1 MRKNRKW
8 ARAWRWTV
16 LGSMLMILMAC
27 SKEESPRTVRKQG
40 ELKTLAVPTGA
51 TQTPTETPAQEEM
64 VPTATA
70 LPEDTPSTEPRLIVF
85 GRVTLQDGSPAT
97 SATLQLVKLR
107 IDSEGSGFV
116 EEEAAKTSAD
126 DNGHYRLVAQDHPY
140 FLLNAS
146 RKGSAKVSAYIM
158 DQKAARAGERQTGTR
173 EVRHDIALPSA
184 AYIRGLVMDEAE
196 QPVTDIKVMALSF
209 RGEGREQRITR
220 SETKTHKDGR
230 FSIEDIPAGEV
241 TLAVHSPDHVP
252 LSQKVTAPVEDLILR
267 LTSEGASL
275 EGNVYL
281 LSSGEAVFGATV
293 KAHLVPSGPQPSL
306 IPKVA
311 KTDQFGAFRLEP
323 LAAGSYVIEALKDDL
338 FLVPPKDPRD
348 RQIALAEKEKKRA
361 IELFLYE
368 GHTIR
373 GKVTEKVTGVPLEGV
388 KVSMAWGR
396 DIEKFTDV
404 TGPEGEYLLRGLTQ
418 LQIGLKA
425 EKKGYALVSRQL
437 HDPYIRVQLTPDNL
451 EVTQNIEMVRA
462 VTISGVVKTADDLPV
477 TDAKVVLYS
486 SRNRPQHDQF
496 TPVDEL
502 GAFTLDAEPF
512 VPCRVKAE
520 APGYA
525 ASFSDQ
531 VTAQDTPV
539 RGVTIIMR
547 QSASITGTVMDPD
560 NQPVEGAKVQARQMV
575 WLGPYGT
582 YENLGDTVSDSSG
595 NFAFSDLPPEEVQ
608 LFAKKEG
615 FASSKEEKITLSPG
629 EIKSGVELV
638 LRQSQFLAGRI
649 TNPEGE
655 PLERVSVHVYASG
668 SVENSSGHSQTDA
681 EGRYRIEGL
690 ADIPHNVSLYHPDY
704 GSESHQNIEVGRD
717 DADFVLG
724 AKAKVTFIGKV
735 VDWKSGEP
743 IADFSASFRAGAQPL
758 KDPNVPGQFKAE
770 KLQPGMSYS
779 FLIEAPGYSSLDTGY
794 IAMPEDKDV
803 LEKTFKLGPEGSIIG
818 RVISREAKEPLSG
831 VSVNLQGTGRDWQ
844 TSQYP
849 PEAITTTGEDG
860 RFQFES
866 ASQGENT
873 VVFNP
878 PEPFVA
884 QTRTIEVEHGAVAD
898 FGDVEMGG
906 GGIVKGRVVQLPD
919 EKPLPAKVVE
929 LSSTMSSVHKK
940 ATTDDHGAFEF
951 KALSN
956 GQYVLRVREYNVSH
970 YVRLGEDET
979 QEYVLRIGAA
989 TLKGRVLRN
998 GNPVSAGISLRQTNL
1013 DQWKSAAAG
1022 QDGTFEVKDMA
1033 PGRWRVSIYS
1043 MQDRRRTI
1051 EEWIDIAPQSVT
1063 EKVFEFPAGRIVGMV
1078 VDANEA
1084 AVANAKVSARR
1095 SRTADDEDGYQPR
1108 TWTVTSQEDGSF
1120 AIEELFPDSYGVS
1133 ASKEELGIALVE
1145 DVQVPR
1151 NGDSEPVTLRLGA
1164 VQGGTLVSVVLNLTN
1179 GEPVPEAWCHLTT
1192 SSGVRFDHGQ
1202 KRDDEG
1208 VMRINNI
1215 PPGTYNVKVS
1225 SYGFEVKEHTVEIKA
1240 GETVELMDILYEA
1253 GALRWAL
1260 MDKSGAPLAH
1270 VNCRMVPNDPNSIE
1284 KIREGKTDANG
1295 LWIVRGLYP
1304 GEYTVTSTLS
1314 DGRGVSEVVLI
1325 KEHDLTQKEVV
1336 VD

>member
-1 MRKNRKW
+1 
-8 ARAWRWTV
+8 
-16 LGSMLMILMAC
+16 MAC
-27 SKEESPRTVRKQG
+27 GKEESPRTIQKQQVS
-40 ELKTLAVPTGA
+40 KTLAVPISA
-51 TQTPTETPAQEEM
+51 TQTPIETVAPGAFKTPAEEVVHIS
-64 VPTATA
+64 VPLA
-70 LPEDTPSTEPRLIVF
+70 EDTLTTGPRLIVF

-97 SATLQLVKLR
+97 SATLQLVKLI
-107 IDSEGSGFV
+107 IDRKGSGFV
-116 EEEAAKTSAD
+116 EEEAAKTVSD

-146 RKGSAKVSAYIM
+146 RKGSARVSTYIV
-158 DQKAARAGERQTGTR
+158 DQEAARAGERQTGTR

-184 AYIRGLVMDEAE
+184 AYIRGLVIDEAE

-220 SETKTHKDGR
+220 SETKTDTDGR
-230 FSIEDIPAGEV
+230 FSIEDTPPGEV
-241 TLAVHSPDHVP
+241 TLEVHSPRHVP
-252 LSQKVTAPVEDLILR
+252 LSQKVTAPVEDLVLR

-281 LSSGEAVFGATV
+281 LSSGEAVSDATV

-311 KTDQFGAFRLEP
+311 KTDQFGAFSIEQ

-348 RQIALAEKEKKRA
+348 RQIALAEKEVKSG
-361 IELFLYE
+361 IELFLYK
-368 GHTIR
+368 GHTIN
-373 GKVTEKVTGVPLEGV
+373 GKVTEKNTGEPLEGV
-388 KVSMAWGR
+388 KVSSAWGR

-404 TGPEGEYLLRGLTQ
+404 TGPEGEYLLEGLTPP
-418 LQIGLKA
+418 QIALKA
-425 EKKGYALVSRQL
+425 EKKGYALVSRQP
-437 HDPYIRVQLTPDNL
+437 HDPYIRIQLAPDNL
-451 EVTQNIEMVRA
+451 EITQNIEMMRA

-477 TDAKVVLYS
+477 TDAKVVLYT
-486 SRNRPQHDQF
+486 SRNWSQRDQF
-496 TPVDEL
+496 TPVDES
-502 GAFTLDAEPF
+502 GEFTLDAEPF
-512 VPCRVKAE
+512 LPCRVKAE

-531 VTAQDTPV
+531 VTVQDTPV
-539 RGVTIIMR
+539 KGVDIIMR
-547 QSASITGTVMDPD
+547 QSASITGTVVDPE
-560 NQPVEGAKVQARQMV
+560 NQPVEGATVRARLML
-575 WLGPYGT
+575 WIGPYGRT
-582 YENLGDTVSDSSG
+582 ENLGDTASDSRG
-595 NFAFSDLPPEEVQ
+595 NFTMSDLPPEEIR
-608 LFAKKEG
+608 LFARKEG
-615 FASSKEEKITLSPG
+615 FASSKEEKITPSPG
-629 EIKSGVELV
+629 ELRSGVKLV

-649 TNPEGE
+649 SNAEGE
-655 PLERVSVHVYASG
+655 PLERVNISVYASG
-668 SVENSSGHSQTDA
+668 SGESSSGHSQTDA

-690 ADIPHNVSLYHPDY
+690 ADLPHNVSLHHPDY

-724 AKAKVTFIGKV
+724 AKAKVTLIGRV

-743 IADFSASFRAGAQPL
+743 IADFTVSSRTGARPV
-758 KDPNVPGQFKAE
+758 KDPEVPGQFKAE

-779 FLIEAPGYSSLDTGY
+779 FLIEVPGYSSLDTGY

-803 LEKTFKLGPEGSIIG
+803 LQKTFKLGPGGSIIG
-818 RVISREAKEPLSG
+818 RVIIREAKEPLSG
-831 VSVNLQGTGRDWQ
+831 VRVNLQGTGRDWPP
-844 TSQYP
+844 SQYP

-873 VVFNP
+873 VAFNP

-898 FGDVEMGG
+898 LGDVEIGG
-906 GGIVKGRVVQLPD
+906 GGIIKGSVVQLPD
-919 EKPLPAKVVE
+919 ENPVPAIAVE
-929 LSSTMSSVHKK
+929 LQPQMTNIKK
-940 ATTDDHGAFEF
+940 KTITNDDGAFEF
-951 KALSN
+951 KTLSN
-956 GQYVLRVREYNVSH
+956 GMYALRVPEYEVSH
-970 YVRLGEDET
+970 FVRLGEDET
-979 QEYVLRIGAA
+979 QEYILRIGAA
-989 TLKGRVLRN
+989 TLKGQVLQKGEPLIAR
-998 GNPVSAGISLRQTNL
+998 ISLRQTNL

-1022 QDGTFEVKDMA
+1022 QDGTFEVKNMA

-1043 MQDRRRTI
+1043 MQDQRRRI
-1051 EEWIDIAPQSVT
+1051 EEQIDIAPQSVT

-1095 SRTADDEDGYQPR
+1095 SRAADDEDGYQPR

-1120 AIEELFPDSYGVS
+1120 AIEDLFPDSYGVS

-1145 DVQVPR
+1145 NIQVPR
-1151 NGDSEPVTLRLGA
+1151 NADSELVTLRLGA

-1179 GEPVPEAWCHLTT
+1179 GEPVPEAWCHLAT

-1215 PPGTYNVKVS
+1215 PPGTYNVQVS

-1240 GETVELMDILYEA
+1240 GETVELMDVLYEA

-1260 MDKSGAPLAH
+1260 MDKSGAPLAN
-1270 VNCRMVPNDPNSIE
+1270 VDCRMVPNDPNSIE

-1304 GEYTVTSTLS
+1304 GEYTVTSTVS
-1314 DGRGVSEVVLI
+1314 DGREVSEVVLI